1 MKTLFSFTLSMLLT
15 AAAFAGTV
23 RVTINGNK
31 DFVVKIDG
39 RIYTPNTTGTSKQIV
54 ITDLQNGRHRLQILR
69 PVRNGSTR
77 EIYSSNFNLNANES
91 LDITVNGNGRVHM
104 EETTDNLAYGDN
116 GYNYPNNPN
125 RSPMTESSF
134 NQLYRYINNQYGQSA
149 KMTSAREVFNNSN
162 NYMSTAQ
169 ARQIILLMNTEA
181 TRLELAKLSYDNIAD
196 PENFTELYDVLNR
209 QTSRDELDAYVRNNS
224 GYNNYPNNNYPN
236 NNYPNNNYPNN
247 SYPNSTYR
255 SAMTDAAFN
264 TLYQNIRKN
273 WLPGAKMSAASDA
286 FNQATNYFT
295 TAQARQI
302 IALLSSDANRL
313 ELAKLSYDNIVD
325 PANFQ
330 QLYDLL
336 SSQASRDELDAWV
349 RSNSGYNNNYPNN
362 SYPNNNYPNSSTYR
376 TAMTDAAFNTLYQN
390 IRKNW
395 LPGAK
400 MSAASDAFNQTTN
413 YFTTAQARQIISLL
427 SSEANRLE
435 LAKLSFDNIV
445 DPANFRTLYDLLNSQ
460 ASRDELDQY
469 IRSNYNY
476 QY

>member
-39 RIYTPNTTGTSKQIV
+39 RIYSPNASGTSKQIV

-77 EIYSSNFNLNANES
+77 EVYSSNFNLNANES

-104 EETTDNLAYGDN
+104 EETTDNMAYGDN

-125 RSPMTESSF
+125 RSPMTEASF

-169 ARQIILLMNTEA
+169 ARQILLLMNTEA
-181 TRLELAKLSYDNIAD
+181 TRLELAKLSFDNIAD
-196 PENFTELYDVLNR
+196 PENFTELYDVLSR

-224 GYNNYPNNNYPN
+224 GYNNYPN
-236 NNYPNNNYPNN
+236 
-247 SYPNSTYR
+247 S
-255 SAMTDAAFN
+255 
-264 TLYQNIRKN
+264 
-273 WLPGAKMSAASDA
+273 
-286 FNQATNYFT
+286 
-295 TAQARQI
+295 
-302 IALLSSDANRL
+302 
-313 ELAKLSYDNIVD
+313 
-325 PANFQ
+325 
-330 QLYDLL
+330 
-336 SSQASRDELDAWV
+336 
-349 RSNSGYNNNYPNN
+349 
-362 SYPNNNYPNSSTYR
+362 NYPNSSTYR

-400 MSAASDAFNQTTN
+400 MSAASDAFNQATNYFTTSQARQIIALLSSDANRLELAKLSYDNIVDPANFQQLYDLLSTQASRDELDAYVRSNAGYNNYPNNGYPNNNYPNSSTYRTAMTDAAFNTLYQNIRKNWLPGAKMTAASDAFNQATN

>member
-1 MKTLFSFTLSMLLT
+1 
-15 AAAFAGTV
+15 
-23 RVTINGNK
+23 
-31 DFVVKIDG
+31 
-39 RIYTPNTTGTSKQIV
+39 
-54 ITDLQNGRHRLQILR
+54 
-69 PVRNGSTR
+69 
-77 EIYSSNFNLNANES
+77 
-91 LDITVNGNGRVHM
+91 
-104 EETTDNLAYGDN
+104 
-116 GYNYPNNPN
+116 
-125 RSPMTESSF
+125 
-134 NQLYRYINNQYGQSA
+134 LYRYINNQYGQSA

-255 SAMTDAAFN
+255 TAMTDAAFN

-286 FNQATNYFT
+286 FNQA
-295 TAQARQI
+295 
-302 IALLSSDANRL
+302 
-313 ELAKLSYDNIVD
+313 
-325 PANFQ
+325 
-330 QLYDLL
+330 
-336 SSQASRDELDAWV
+336 
-349 RSNSGYNNNYPNN
+349 
-362 SYPNNNYPNSSTYR
+362 
-376 TAMTDAAFNTLYQN
+376 
-390 IRKNW
+390 
-395 LPGAK
+395 
-400 MSAASDAFNQTTN
+400 TN